1 MDERAKIDAKT
12 KECIYLRSPREEIGY
27 RLWDPVNKKIIR
39 SWDAV
44 FFEDET
50 LEDAKEEKPKLKVV
64 RNFDSNS
71 PPMVHDNLVEDAI
84 DESVEDDTNE
94 DHVSSFN
101 SD

>member
-1 MDERAKIDAKT
+1 
-12 KECIYLRSPREEIGY
+12 
-27 RLWDPVNKKIIR
+27 
-39 SWDAV
+39 
-44 FFEDET
+44 

-71 PPMVHDNLVEDAI
+71 PPIVHDNLVEDAI